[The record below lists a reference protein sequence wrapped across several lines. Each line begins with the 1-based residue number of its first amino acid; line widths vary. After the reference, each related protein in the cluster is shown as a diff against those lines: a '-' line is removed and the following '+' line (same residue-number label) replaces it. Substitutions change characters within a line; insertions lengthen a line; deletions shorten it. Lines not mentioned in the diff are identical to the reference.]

1 MALRTA
7 SLVLTAW
14 AAAAAQSLVEREHIA
29 GARKAFESAATAPQL
44 RCGISGIR
52 PALNFGFRFQ
62 TGYTIDVPLSQFR
75 GSGHALNTLVR
86 VTPEGREPSYLTST
100 ESLPAVPE
108 TKLDG
113 EVAGTFVVGDGAY
126 GVEALVEDDLHR
138 VCRGKWRI
146 QTKRSGSER
155 DLKPA
160 APPAAVEELQ
170 ASSPGSP
177 ESKPGP
183 RIERL
188 TVLIHAAPLSP
199 NASKLQPDDVSMLVG
214 SLTSV
219 LEQLPARYLRVVV
232 FNLDQQA
239 VLLRKD
245 GFARADLGDVTTALN
260 QLGLALVDYRA
271 LQKRDRSGD
280 LLADLLQ
287 TELRAPRPPGA
298 VILLG
303 PRTRPRPISQSDVP
317 VEAPYPHPA
326 TAVPLFYVQYRPPRS
341 LLLERGPGPAEA
353 RGGGRA
359 GRGYSRTPND
369 PGGIDPAM
377 THSIPDRVEQLL
389 GRFKGE
395 TIAVWTPRDFAD
407 AIRHMAVRIRATAGA
422 AALSEAAVA
431 APALLNTGGRVVEK
445 GFRAEWLTT
454 AP

>member
-1 MALRTA
+1 
-7 SLVLTAW
+7 
-14 AAAAAQSLVEREHIA
+14 
-29 GARKAFESAATAPQL
+29 
-44 RCGISGIR
+44 
-52 PALNFGFRFQ
+52 
-62 TGYTIDVPLSQFR
+62 
-75 GSGHALNTLVR
+75 
-86 VTPEGREPSYLTST
+86 
-100 ESLPAVPE
+100 
-108 TKLDG
+108 
-113 EVAGTFVVGDGAY
+113 
-126 GVEALVEDDLHR
+126 VEALVEDDLHR

-160 APPAAVEELQ
+160 TPPAAVEELQ
-170 ASSPGSP
+170 ASSPGSPGSP

-199 NASKLQPDDVSMLVG
+199 DASKLQPDDVSMLVG

-219 LEQLPARYLRVVV
+219 LEQLPARFLRVVV

-239 VLLRKD
+239 MLLRKD
-245 GFARADLGDVTTALN
+245 GFASADLGEVTTALN

-271 LQKRDRSGD
+271 LQKRDRSGG

-287 TELRAPRPPGA
+287 TELREPKPPGA

-303 PRTRPRPISQSDVP
+303 PRTRPHPISESDAQV
-317 VEAPYPHPA
+317 AATDPHPA
-326 TAVPLFYVQYRPPRS
+326 AAVPLFYVQYRPAQS
-341 LLLERGPGPAEA
+341 LLLGRGPGLAEA

-359 GRGYSRTPND
+359 GRGYSRSANG
-369 PGGIDPAM
+369 PGFGSEVPHDIR
-377 THSIPDRVEQLL
+377 DRVEQVL

-407 AIRHMAVRIRATAGA
+407 AIRHIAIRLRTTPGA
-422 AALSEAAVA
+422 AASSKAAVA
-431 APALLNTGGRVVEK
+431 VPALLGTGGRVVER
-445 GFRAEWLTT
+445 GFRTEWPNT